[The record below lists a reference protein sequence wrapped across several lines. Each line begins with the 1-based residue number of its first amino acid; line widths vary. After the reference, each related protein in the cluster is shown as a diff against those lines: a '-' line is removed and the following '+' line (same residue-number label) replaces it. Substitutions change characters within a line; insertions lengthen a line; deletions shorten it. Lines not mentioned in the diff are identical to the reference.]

1 MQSGWTIYRKIYR
14 LIFLTVLIAFF
25 TGCAEKQN
33 STKPP
38 KIEPPKVV
46 SNQNVRSPGSL
57 YNGYDNLFS
66 DDKAHNVG
74 DLVTIN
80 VVENIT
86 GQGSSSTKAGRS
98 NSMDLSIPSATIM
111 DKKVPN
117 KTTLFG
123 LKQSSTNSFNGSGD
137 TSRKAKLVA
146 TITARVIKVYPNGNL
161 YIIGKK
167 YIKINDDIQVLKI
180 AGIVRPND
188 ISQDN
193 SIDSS
198 KISDMFVEYNGK
210 GFMAANQRPGWLAN
224 FIMKIWPF

>member
-1 MQSGWTIYRKIYR
+1 MDSRICR
-14 LIFLTVLIAFF
+14 LILLASLVLIFG
-25 TGCAEKQN
+25 GCASKEK
-33 STKPP
+33 KVVIP
-38 KIEPPKVV
+38 KIEPPKLAKDE
-46 SNQNVRSPGSL
+46 NKRAPGSL

-66 DDKAHNVG
+66 DDKAHNIG
-74 DLVTIN
+74 DVVTIN
-80 VVENIT
+80 VLENIT
-86 GQGSSSTKAGRS
+86 GQGSSSTNAGRS

-123 LKQSSTNSFNGSGD
+123 LKQSSTNSFKGSGD
-137 TSRKAKLVA
+137 TSRTAKLVA
-146 TITARVIKVYPNGNL
+146 TITARVTKVYPNGNL
-161 YIIGKK
+161 YIVGKK

-180 AGIVRPND
+180 AGIIRPND
-188 ISQDN
+188 IAQDN

-210 GFMAANQRPGWLAN
+210 GFMAANQKPGWLAN